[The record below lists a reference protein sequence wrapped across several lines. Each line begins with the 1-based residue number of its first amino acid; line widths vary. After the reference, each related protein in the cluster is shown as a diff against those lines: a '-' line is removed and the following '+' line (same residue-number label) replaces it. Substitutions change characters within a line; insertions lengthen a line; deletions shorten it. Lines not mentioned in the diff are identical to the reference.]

1 MTKLVRAP
9 RSEAPGLD
17 VARVTLKSLQDTME
31 SLKALHPEL
40 KQLKPMPSVREMIKQ
55 LGGIMEVGRKLGV
68 TNQTV
73 NTYQVRG
80 FFPPESY
87 FILKPEIEALGYEAD
102 PKAFRMRTRD

>member
-1 MTKLVRAP
+1 MTKLIRAA

-31 SLKALHPEL
+31 SLKELHPEL
-40 KQLKPMPSVREMIKQ
+40 RRLKPMPPVPEMIKL
-55 LGGIMEVGRKLGV
+55 LGGIVAVGRLLGV

-73 NTYQVRG
+73 NTYRVREH
-80 FFPPESY
+80 FPPESY